1 MEMIGYI
8 LLNLL
13 LLVLKGAAVGAGV
26 VAGGGLVIKRL
37 LK

>member
-1 MEMIGYI
+1 MEMVGYV

-13 LLVLKGAAVGAGV
+13 LLVLKAAAVGAGF

-37 LK
+37 MK